1 MKRFG
6 IWSINIIFAFLIFCP
21 MKLSFNKKKDGEIS
35 KPSTASVPGV
45 LFMFLLFLMASTVMH
60 ETALNVEQ
68 AEGGVQG
75 PEYRL
80 KRHQDA
86 AFVYVGPSDVAI
98 DRRYRRGGY
107 TLLFNDS
114 YAAVDQI
121 DEFVKTEKKFSALR
135 GNTNMAFRVRS
146 DGSVDKETEYVVKEL
161 LDKAIA
167 ADTAHY
173 KLK

>member
-146 DGSVDKETEYVVKEL
+146 DGSVDKETEYAVKEL